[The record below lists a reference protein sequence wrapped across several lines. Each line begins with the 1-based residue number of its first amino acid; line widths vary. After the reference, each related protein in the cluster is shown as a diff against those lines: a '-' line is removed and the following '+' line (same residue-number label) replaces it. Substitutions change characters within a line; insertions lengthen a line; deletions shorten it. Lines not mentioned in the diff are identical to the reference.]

1 MDTSFYTGAAG
12 EPTHSR
18 GAKELTFN
26 TGLTGLEGDNNIF
39 DIMIRDSLFS
49 SLSLF
54 EG

>member
-1 MDTSFYTGAAG
+1 MDTPYTTGAVG
-12 EPTHSR
+12 EPTHSYS
-18 GAKELTFN
+18 AKELTFN
-26 TGLTGLEGDNNIF
+26 TGISGLEGDNNIF